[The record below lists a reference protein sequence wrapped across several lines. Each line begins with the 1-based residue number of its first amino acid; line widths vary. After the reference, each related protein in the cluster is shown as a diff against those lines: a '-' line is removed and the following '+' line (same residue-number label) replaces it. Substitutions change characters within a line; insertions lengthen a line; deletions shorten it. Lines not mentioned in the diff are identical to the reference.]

1 MVSSVHFYIA
11 LAGLE
16 LLNKIFIPKEMKDIE
31 KIKLLVLSTWH
42 TQQLQRL
49 EDVLTNG
56 KKLRD
61 VNNLL

>member
-1 MVSSVHFYIA
+1 MVSLVHFHNA